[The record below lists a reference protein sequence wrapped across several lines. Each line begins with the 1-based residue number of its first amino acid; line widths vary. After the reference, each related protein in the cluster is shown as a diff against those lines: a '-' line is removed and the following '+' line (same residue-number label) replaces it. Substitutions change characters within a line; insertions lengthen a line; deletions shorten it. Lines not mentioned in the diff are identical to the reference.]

1 MNAFCMQKS
10 SANTKSSYISN
21 QSLPVSEGFVF
32 VFVFAFV
39 LAMYKFSGG
48 GDSDIK
54 GMCSKLQK

>member
-1 MNAFCMQKS
+1 MQKS

-54 GMCSKLQK
+54 GICSKLQK